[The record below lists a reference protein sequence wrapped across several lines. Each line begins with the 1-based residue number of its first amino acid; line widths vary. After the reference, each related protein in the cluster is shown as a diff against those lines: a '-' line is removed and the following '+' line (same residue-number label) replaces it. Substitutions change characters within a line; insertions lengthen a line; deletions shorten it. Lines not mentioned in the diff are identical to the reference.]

1 MDFTQRRVGALIGA
15 ALLLMFH
22 LDGAGEDVTEVDPQH
37 SPAVLD
43 NPHSDGGSLR
53 LPGSDA
59 QRQLLGSWSIA
70 AESRQG
76 EENLGS
82 GMGTELWYPGPGGNS
97 LIEELHIA
105 DRVGRPVDAFGPA
118 WWDPEARGQRF
129 LWCTN
134 NLPQGCVLSGNV
146 MRWEGNRY
154 VYREH
159 QKSGGRIMLR
169 EEVFSAITGR
179 SFLQTISAGPVIAKL
194 APVWIAEA
202 NKLDGDLPRLSFPA
216 LPIPVSA
223 KISPQLGE
231 LIRALFGAWS
241 LHLAFSP
248 SENIPTGGSGVG
260 EEVWHPGPGGLS
272 LIEEYHSSGAEGEVS
287 GLGIFWPDKSP
298 LTMRVLWCEST
309 NANGCAVTKGGAK
322 WEGNQVVI
330 EDESELGGKKM
341 IFREV
346 FSAITRNSFIQTLYK
361 GESAGDL
368 KKVVTINATR
378 RTKDTATEQAFSV
391 SSEPQFSHFSHNRNA
406 KTDSRVGF
414 DQYARGGLRASHPI
428 P

>member
-1 MDFTQRRVGALIGA
+1 MDLIQRRVGALIGA
-15 ALLLMFH
+15 ALLLIFH
-22 LDGAGEDVTEVDPQH
+22 LDGAGEEVTEVEPQH
-37 SPAVLD
+37 SPAVS
-43 NPHSDGGSLR
+43 HSDNRSLK
-53 LPGSDA
+53 LPGPDA
-59 QRQLLGSWSIA
+59 QRELLGSWSIN
-70 AESRQG
+70 AESRHG

-82 GMGTELWYPGPGGNS
+82 GMGTELWYPGPGGKS

-105 DRVGRPVDAFGPA
+105 DREGRPVDAFGPA
-118 WWDPEARGQRF
+118 WWDPQARGQRF

-169 EEVFSAITGR
+169 EEVFSDITDR

-194 APVWIAEA
+194 TPVWIAKA

-216 LPIPVSA
+216 LPIAVSA
-223 KISPQLGE
+223 KISPQLSE
-231 LIRALFGAWS
+231 LIPALLGTWS
-241 LHLAFSP
+241 LQLAFSP

-260 EEVWHPGPGGLS
+260 EEVWRPGPGGHS

-287 GLGIFWPDKSP
+287 GLGIFWPSKGP
-298 LTMRVLWCEST
+298 LTMRVLWCESA
-309 NANGCAVTKGGAK
+309 NANGCGVMKGGAK

-346 FSAITRNSFIQTLYK
+346 FSAISRSSFTQTLYE

-368 KKVVTINATR
+368 KKVVTISATR
-378 RTKDTATEQAFSV
+378 KTKTPATEQAFSV
-391 SSEPQFSHFSHNRNA
+391 SSEPQSSHFSHDDLN
-406 KTDSRVGF
+406 
-414 DQYARGGLRASHPI
+414 LRPAPASASI
-428 P
+428 NMLAVD